1 MAYILWFVLFITA
14 FASIVDFFR
23 SLIEFSKTQG
33 VALTIIRRFI
43 IRFPILVL
51 VISVLAFAK
60 FCFVD
65 IE

>member
-1 MAYILWFVLFITA
+1 MAYILWFILFITA

-33 VALTIIRRFI
+33 VALTIRRFI

-60 FCFVD
+60 FCFVN